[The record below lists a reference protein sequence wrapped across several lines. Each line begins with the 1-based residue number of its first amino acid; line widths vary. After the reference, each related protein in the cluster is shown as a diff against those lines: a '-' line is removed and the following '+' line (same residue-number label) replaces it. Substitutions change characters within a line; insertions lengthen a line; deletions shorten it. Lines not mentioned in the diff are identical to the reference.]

1 MDTLGSA
8 KRIYAPTIVLTDD
21 PDPAIARLAAHVV
34 KMPGGVDEFLTPLLY
49 ITPLWLY
56 AHRMGLLRGGT
67 PQVTGTAL
75 SPQDMITARIMMKP
89 GCLSSSLSRK
99 LASAQTDARTTFVIG
114 R

>member
-56 AHRMGLLRGGT
+56 AHRMGLLRGGD
-67 PQVTGTAL
+67 PAGNRNGFIPTGYDYRAHYDETGMPL
-75 SPQDMITARIMMKP
+75 EQPVP
-89 GCLSSSLSRK
+89 
-99 LASAQTDARTTFVIG
+99 
-114 R
+114 

>member
-1 MDTLGSA
+1 MRTEWGSC
-8 KRIYAPTIVLTDD
+8 
-21 PDPAIARLAAHVV
+21 AA
-34 KMPGGVDEFLTPLLY
+34 
-49 ITPLWLY
+49 
-56 AHRMGLLRGGT
+56 GT